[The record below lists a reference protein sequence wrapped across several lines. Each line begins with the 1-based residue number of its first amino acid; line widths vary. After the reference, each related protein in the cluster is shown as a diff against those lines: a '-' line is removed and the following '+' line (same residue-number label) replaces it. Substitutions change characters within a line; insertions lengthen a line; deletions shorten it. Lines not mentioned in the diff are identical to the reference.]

1 MAEKAATNEIVFD
14 RRQWLAG
21 TNAKFL
27 ANFKKSRYVSSAKNV
42 SRRLASREM
51 YSFSYL
57 VILDD
62 YKEVKTLRKPRDKKI
77 I

>member
-1 MAEKAATNEIVFD
+1 MAVKAATNEIVFD

-27 ANFKKSRYVSSAKNV
+27 ANFKKTRYASSAIKV

-57 VILDD
+57 VILDA
-62 YKEVKTLRKPRDKKI
+62 YQEVQTLRKP
-77 I
+77 